1 MYGLECHK
9 FTQAQTRCQVNCAPV
24 LHTNS
29 AHRRIQLMDS
39 EYFSQNEMKPICCW
53 VFFFSLQLET
63 SSVSPPGPLHLLGV
77 WAAQRRGLWLVPLH
91 RCVAHSLHL
100 PRLFQWWC
108 HGSFTCQCAEA
119 GLGAE
124 GGSEGNALLQSGVF
138 QVSAVK
144 AGICTCLWISS
155 FYKNWL
161 YGA

>member
-77 WAAQRRGLWLVPLH
+77 
-91 RCVAHSLHL
+91 
-100 PRLFQWWC
+100 
-108 HGSFTCQCAEA
+108 
-119 GLGAE
+119 
-124 GGSEGNALLQSGVF
+124 
-138 QVSAVK
+138 
-144 AGICTCLWISS
+144 
-155 FYKNWL
+155 
-161 YGA
+161 